1 MKNFNH
7 LKTFSSYQLE
17 ALYITEQNFYS
28 INPNENKSSSK
39 KKKKKK
45 TDSIENDNNI
55 IEEIIAGDKIKEL
68 EELYPKRFMN
78 LLININK
85 IHFHK
90 DLLLK

>member
-45 TDSIENDNNI
+45 K
-55 IEEIIAGDKIKEL
+55 G
-68 EELYPKRFMN
+68 LY
-78 LLININK
+78 
-85 IHFHK
+85 
-90 DLLLK
+90 